1 MRPTLVSISGFS
13 SNVGKTTLVCDLLGL
28 FPGWE
33 AIKVS
38 KGHYRSC
45 GKSPSACC
53 ISPLLGSEPRIFSGR
68 DETYVRGKDTG
79 RYWDSGAS
87 NVHWVICTS
96 DQVEEGV
103 NSALARVRSEGVFL
117 EGTSLLKY
125 LPVDYSIMVAKPQ
138 KYEIKSSAAGAISKV
153 DAVFIAGSTDPSVE
167 AEEIRR
173 RLLRRGALDGEL
185 PQNFERDAH
194 RLVDKIAGIH
204 SSRLARTPSG
214 IITAT

>member
-13 SNVGKTTLVCDLLGL
+13 SNVGKTTLVCELLSL
-28 FPGWE
+28 HPGWE

-38 KGHYRSC
+38 RGHYRSC

-53 ISPLLGSEPRIFSGR
+53 IGPLLGERPRVLSGR

-96 DQVEEGV
+96 EQVEEGV

-125 LPVDYSIMVAKPQ
+125 LPVDYSIMVAKPRT
-138 KYEIKSSAAGAISKV
+138 YEIKSSAARVISKV
-153 DAVFIAGSTDPSVE
+153 DAVYIAGATDPRME
-167 AEEIRR
+167 AEEIRQ
-173 RLLRRGALDGEL
+173 RLLRRGALAGEL
-185 PQNFERDAH
+185 PEDFERDAH
-194 RLVDKIAGIH
+194 QLVGKIAGIH

-214 IITAT
+214 IITAI